1 MNYKEFFEARLNN
14 LPFASVGPV
23 KLFEQQINEYLEAGN
38 RYIVTYKK
46 VYEIVTANY
55 KPGFVPFR
63 GHLVYSS
70 PEALTR
76 RGRYYPMSAK
86 AVNDLLGFELLAH

>member
-1 MNYKEFFEARLNN
+1 MSYNEFFEARSNN

-23 KLFEQQINEYLEAGN
+23 ELFEQQINEYLEAGT
-38 RYIVTYKK
+38 RYIVAYKK

-63 GHLVYSS
+63 GQLVYSS
-70 PEALTR
+70 SEALTR
-76 RGRYYPMSAK
+76 RGRYYAMSAK
-86 AVNDLLGFELLAH
+86 AVNNLLGFELLAH